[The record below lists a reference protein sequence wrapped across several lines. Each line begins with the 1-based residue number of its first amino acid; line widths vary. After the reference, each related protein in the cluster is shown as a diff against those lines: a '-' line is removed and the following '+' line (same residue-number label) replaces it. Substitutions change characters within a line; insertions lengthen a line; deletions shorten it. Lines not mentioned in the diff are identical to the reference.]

1 MKQQN
6 IQQFSQKTL
15 TLCLTIA
22 LTILLGAVAFPA
34 QTTSVFTT
42 GLNAP
47 AKIITAGQSSLLVAE
62 AGTTAP
68 NNGRISLVNRATGA
82 RRTLIDGLPSGV
94 NNLGGSPAIAGPSGL
109 KLRGQT
115 LYLSIGVG
123 DAVMSAGP
131 GGLEAPNPNPSSP
144 LFDSVLELTI
154 PADYENLTGGFT
166 LSAANQTTLAAGGQ
180 IVLTNAEGKQLTV
193 RLVANLP
200 DFKAEPRPNSP
211 NNVRASNLYGVEVA
225 GDSLYVVDASFNLV
239 YRVNI
244 ANGANETF
252 AAFAPKP
259 NPTQIGPP
267 VVEAV
272 PDSIRLV
279 GNQLL
284 VTFLMGFPF
293 PQGLAEV
300 RSINLDTRAQSTF
313 IPNLTSAIDVLPIN
327 GTGDNDSYLV
337 LEFSANMLAQQPG
350 RLKLFASRTD
360 APRILASNLI
370 TPTSIARDPQTGSI
384 YVTENATGRIIR
396 VSAPRAVFA
405 DFDGDGRADISVFR
419 PSNTTWYVNPSAN
432 PNSFYGVPF
441 GLATDRL
448 VPADYDGDGKT
459 DIAVFRPETGTLY
472 LLRSRDGF
480 LSLPVFGAASDIFA
494 PADFSGDGK
503 ADFAAYRPGD
513 GTWYVTNL
521 VTSQITTQSFFD
533 FIGKPVA
540 ADFDGDG
547 KADYAVFRPSD
558 GVWQINTGS
567 QTNRFVQ
574 FGISTDKPVVGDYD
588 GDGKADITVYRP
600 ENGFWYYLQSSDNG
614 FRSVPFGIA
623 TDTPVPADY
632 DGDGKTDIAVYRGGV
647 WYILR
652 SSNSQVQYVFFGSAG
667 DVPIPSVYN
676 R

>member
-1 MKQQN
+1 MKTQN
-6 IQQFSQKTL
+6 IRQITQKIL
-15 TLCLTIA
+15 TLCLAIA
-22 LTILLGAVAFPA
+22 LTILLGVVASRA
-34 QTTSVFTT
+34 QGTSVFTT
-42 GLNAP
+42 GLNNP
-47 AKIITAGQSSLLVAE
+47 SKIITAGQTSLLVAE
-62 AGTTAP
+62 GGTTTP
-68 NNGRISLVNRATGA
+68 NTGRISLVNRATGA
-82 RRTLIDGLPSGV
+82 RRTLIDGLPSGITRS
-94 NNLGGSPAIAGPSGL
+94 GGAPDVSGPSGL
-109 KLRGQT
+109 KLNGQK
-115 LYLSIGVG
+115 LYLTIGAG
-123 DAVMSAGP
+123 DTALPVT
-131 GGLEAPNPNPSSP
+131 GGFVANPAPSSA
-144 LFDSVLELTI
+144 LFDSVLELTL
-154 PADYENLTGGFT
+154 PADYETLASGFT
-166 LSAANQTTLAAGGQ
+166 LSAANQTTLNGNAP
-180 IVLTNAEGKQLTV
+180 VTLTNAEGKQLTI

-200 DFKAEPRPNSP
+200 NFVVEPRPTLPDNI
-211 NNVRASNLYGVEVA
+211 RESNLFGIELS
-225 GDSLYVVDASFNLV
+225 GDSLYIVDASFNLL
-239 YRVNI
+239 YRVSVTT
-244 ANGANETF
+244 GTNETF
-252 AAFAPKP
+252 ATFAARP
-259 NPTQIGPP
+259 NPTQMGPP
-267 VVEAV
+267 FIEAV

-279 GNQLL
+279 GNNLL
-284 VTFLMGFPF
+284 ISFLTGFPF
-293 PQGLAEV
+293 VTGFAEV
-300 RSINLDTRAQSTF
+300 RSVNLDTRAQTVF
-313 IPNLTSAIDVLPIN
+313 ISNLTTALDVLPFN

-337 LEFSANMLAQQPG
+337 LEFSTSFLTGQPG
-350 RLKLFASRTD
+350 RLKLFTSRTES
-360 APRILASNLI
+360 PRILVNNLI
-370 TPTSIARDPQTGSI
+370 TPTSLARDAQTGSI
-384 YVTENATGRIIR
+384 FVTERTPGRITR
-396 VSAPRAVFA
+396 VSAPRAVFS
-405 DFDGDGRADISVFR
+405 DFDGDGKSDISVFR
-419 PSNTTWYVNPSAN
+419 PSNAFWYVNPSAN
-432 PNSFYGVPF
+432 PNSFYAVPF
-441 GLATDRL
+441 GLATDKL

-459 DIAVFRPETGTLY
+459 DVAVFRPETRTLY

-574 FGISTDKPVVGDYD
+574 FGISTDKPIVGDYD

-632 DGDGKTDIAVYRGGV
+632 DGDGKTDITVYRGGV

-652 SSNSQVQYVFFGSAG
+652 SSNSQVQYAFFGSAG